1 MGEARDKYQSQCP
14 DFFKLV
20 DEPDERKGWFK
31 VTKRVLDDHCLM
43 YLLSGCAA
51 GLPAAGLSAPLSQ
64 CPSLTVLL
72 SHIAPLSV
80 LLSHAA
86 GLLWVLLR
94 AILLT
99 GLPPSNGCR
108 KVQGVHEAG

>member
-51 GLPAAGLSAPLSQ
+51 GLPAAGLLGCWTAMG
-64 CPSLTVLL
+64 T
-72 SHIAPLSV
+72 
-80 LLSHAA
+80 AA
-86 GLLWVLLR
+86 GDFVDRVASVKWM
-94 AILLT
+94 
-99 GLPPSNGCR
+99 S
-108 KVQGVHEAG
+108 